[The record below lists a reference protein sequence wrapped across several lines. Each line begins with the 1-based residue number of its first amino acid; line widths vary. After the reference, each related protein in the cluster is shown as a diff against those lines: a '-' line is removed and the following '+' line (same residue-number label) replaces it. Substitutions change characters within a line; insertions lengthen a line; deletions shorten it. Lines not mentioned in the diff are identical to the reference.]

1 VFIKSNAEIL
11 VHAIWLYK
19 MEAEMRDILS
29 RQFQH
34 ELIAMY
40 QNFSIGFYKQ
50 NPYSLVVQFSKINST
65 AV

>member
-1 VFIKSNAEIL
+1 MFIKSNAEIL

-34 ELIAMY
+34 ELIALSILFY
-40 QNFSIGFYKQ
+40 LRFFSLEWMKMKQ
-50 NPYSLVVQFSKINST
+50 VDVTL
-65 AV
+65 